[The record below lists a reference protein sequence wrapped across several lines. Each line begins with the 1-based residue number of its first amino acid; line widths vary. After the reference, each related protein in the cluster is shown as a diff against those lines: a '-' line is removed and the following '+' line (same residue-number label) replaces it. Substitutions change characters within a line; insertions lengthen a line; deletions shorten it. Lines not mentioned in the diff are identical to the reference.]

1 MMTSSDIAAAVASRP
16 EEQDSESSAC
26 LAAVRQ
32 VANRF
37 TGTYS
42 LTQVDP
48 EFDLL
53 FAETVE
59 VWHSF
64 DHETVSLP
72 GKEFAGAMLRM
83 LRATA
88 DLMRNH
94 ADRIWSLHVDH
105 HGFALAAT
113 ASGELEN
120 GTPVRISRCLQ
131 VTVHEGRITR
141 ICEFGDQQQRLPLD
155 EALRAAGRFRS

>member
-1 MMTSSDIAAAVASRP
+1 MTSSDIAAAVASQP

-37 TGTYS
+37 TRTYG
-42 LTQVDP
+42 LTQVNP
-48 EFDLL
+48 EFALL

-72 GKEFAGAMLRM
+72 GDEFAGAMLRM

-88 DLMRNH
+88 DLVRNH

-113 ASGELEN
+113 ASGEWEN
-120 GTPVRISRCLQ
+120 GSPVRISRCLQ

-141 ICEFGDQQQRLPLD
+141 ICEFGDRQQRLPLD